1 MNMLSAKPLKICLLA
16 SVFAVSVQSLYAPAQ
31 AETARWTDVR
41 ANQWY
46 GEQRWLVGA
55 NFLPT
60 DAINQLEMWQADTF
74 NPAEIDKEF
83 GYAESIGMNTMR
95 IFLHDQLWQ
104 QDPEGLKARINVVL
118 DLAARHHIKPMLV
131 LFDSCWDPNPK
142 LGMQH
147 APVPGVHNSG
157 WVQSPG
163 NAGLMDEA
171 GWGKYESY
179 VKGIVG
185 AFGKDDRIL
194 AWDVWNE
201 PDNRGGGNYEQLE
214 EQVKIA
220 QVAKLLPKVF
230 AWTRSQDPKQPLTSG
245 VWHNDDWSPKGKLNA
260 VERVQLEQSDVISFH
275 SYDWPERLEERIKSL
290 QPYGRPLMMTEYMA
304 RGNGSTFDSALPMAR
319 KYNVAAINWGFVLG
333 KSQTNMPWDSWEK
346 PYIKNPP
353 TLWFHDIFYPDGK
366 AYRQAEVDQI
376 RSLTTGAETEF
387 EKTHSQ

>member
-1 MNMLSAKPLKICLLA
+1 MKTTSVMKAFVVASALGLAGQAMLM
-16 SVFAVSVQSLYAPAQ
+16 PAH
-31 AETARWTDVR
+31 AETSRWPAAK

-60 DAINQLEMWQADTF
+60 DAINQFEMWQADTF

-83 GYAESIGMNTMR
+83 GYAEGIGMNTMR
-95 IFLHDQLWQ
+95 IFLHDQLWA
-104 QDPEGLKARINVVL
+104 QDPEGFKKRINIVL
-118 DLAARHHIKPMLV
+118 DLAAKHHIKPMLV

-142 LGMQH
+142 LGPQH
-147 APVPGVHNSG
+147 PPVPGVHNSG

-163 NAGLMDEA
+163 TAGLLDEA
-171 GWGKYESY
+171 GWPKYESY

-185 AFGKDDRIL
+185 AFAKDDRIL

-201 PDNRGGGNYEQLE
+201 PDNQGGGNYTQLDE
-214 EQVKIA
+214 PTKTA
-220 QVAKLLPKVF
+220 QVAKLLPQVF
-230 AWTRSQDPKQPLTSG
+230 AWVRTQDPVQPLTSG
-245 VWHNDDWSPKGKLNA
+245 VWHNDDWSPNGRLNA
-260 VERVQLEQSDVISFH
+260 VERVQIDQSDVISFH
-275 SYDWPERLEERIKSL
+275 SYDWPERLEQRIRSL
-290 QPYGRPLMMTEYMA
+290 QPYGRPLLMTEYMA

-346 PYIKNPP
+346 PYTKSQP

-366 AYRQAEVDQI
+366 AYRQAEVEQI
-376 RSLTTGAETEF
+376 KAMTTEAAKAF
-387 EKTHSQ
+387 KKQ

>member
-1 MNMLSAKPLKICLLA
+1 MSFMSSKAFRAGVAAAALMAIVCG
-16 SVFAVSVQSLYAPAQ
+16 QSH
-31 AETARWTDVR
+31 AETARWIEAK

-46 GEQRWLVGA
+46 DEQRWLVGA

-60 DAINQLEMWQADTF
+60 DAINQFEMWQADTF

-83 GYAESIGMNTMR
+83 GYAEGIGMNTMR
-95 IFLHDQLWQ
+95 IFLHDQLWA
-104 QDPEGLKARINVVL
+104 QDPEGFKKRINIVL
-118 DLAARHHIKPMLV
+118 DLAAKHHIKPMLV

-142 LGMQH
+142 LGLQH

-163 NAGLMDEA
+163 TAGLLDEA
-171 GWGKYESY
+171 GWSKYESY

-185 AFGKDDRIL
+185 AFAKDDRVL

-201 PDNRGGGNYEQLE
+201 PDNQGGGNYQQLDE
-214 EQVKIA
+214 KTKTA
-220 QVAKLLPKVF
+220 QVAKLLPQVF
-230 AWTRSQDPKQPLTSG
+230 AWARTQDPVQPLTSG
-245 VWHNDDWSPKGKLNA
+245 VWHDDDWSPNGRLNA
-260 VERVQLEQSDVISFH
+260 VEHVQLDQSDIISFH

-290 QPYGRPLMMTEYMA
+290 QPYGRPLIMTEYMA

-319 KYNVAAINWGFVLG
+319 KYNVGAINWGFVLG

-346 PYIKNPP
+346 PYVKSPP

-366 AYRQAEVDQI
+366 AYRPAEPAQI
-376 RSLTTGAETEF
+376 KAMTAEA
-387 EKTHSQ
+387 EKAFKKK

>member
-1 MNMLSAKPLKICLLA
+1 MKPMKFFLTAGFAL
-16 SVFAVSVQSLYAPAQ
+16 AVSLSS
-31 AETARWTDVR
+31 ARADTVR
-41 ANQWY
+41 WSPEKANSWY
-46 GEQRWLVGA
+46 DQQRWLVGS

-60 DAINQLEMWQADTF
+60 DAINQFEMWQADTF

-83 GYAESIGMNTMR
+83 GYAEGIGMNTMR

-104 QDPEGLKARINVVL
+104 QDPEGFKKRINIVL
-118 DLAARHHIKPMLV
+118 DLAAKHNIKPMLV

-142 LGMQH
+142 LGTQH

-163 NAGLMDEA
+163 SAGLMDEA
-171 GWGKYESY
+171 DWGKYESY

-201 PDNRGGGNYEQLE
+201 PDNRGGGNYEQLD

-290 QPYGRPLMMTEYMA
+290 QPYGRPLLMTEYMA

-319 KYNVAAINWGFVLG
+319 KYNVAVINWGFVLG

-366 AYRQAEVDQI
+366 PYRKAETDQI
-376 RSLTTGAETEF
+376 KAMTTEAEAAF
-387 EKTHSQ
+387 KQRK

>member
-1 MNMLSAKPLKICLLA
+1 MKAFVVASALGLAGQAMLM
-16 SVFAVSVQSLYAPAQ
+16 PAH
-31 AETARWTDVR
+31 AETSRWPAAK

-60 DAINQLEMWQADTF
+60 DAINQFEMWQADTF

-83 GYAESIGMNTMR
+83 GYAEGIGMNTMR
-95 IFLHDQLWQ
+95 IFLHDQLWA
-104 QDPEGLKARINVVL
+104 QDPEGFKKRINIVL
-118 DLAARHHIKPMLV
+118 DLAAKHHIKPMLV

-142 LGMQH
+142 LGPQH
-147 APVPGVHNSG
+147 PPVPGVHNSG

-163 NAGLMDEA
+163 TAGLLDEA
-171 GWGKYESY
+171 GWPKYESY

-185 AFGKDDRIL
+185 AFAKDDRIL

-201 PDNRGGGNYEQLE
+201 PDNQGGGNYTQLDE
-214 EQVKIA
+214 PTKTA
-220 QVAKLLPKVF
+220 QVAKLLPQVF
-230 AWTRSQDPKQPLTSG
+230 AWVRTQDPVQPLTSG
-245 VWHNDDWSPKGKLNA
+245 VWHNDDWSPNGRLNA
-260 VERVQLEQSDVISFH
+260 VERVQIDQSDVISFH
-275 SYDWPERLEERIKSL
+275 SYDWPERLEQRIRSL
-290 QPYGRPLMMTEYMA
+290 QPYGRPLLMTEYMA

-346 PYIKNPP
+346 PYTKSQP

-366 AYRQAEVDQI
+366 AYRQAEVEQI
-376 RSLTTGAETEF
+376 KAMTTEAAKAF
-387 EKTHSQ
+387 KKQ